1 MALGVRKSDL
11 PIATT
16 VATTLPKRPANRKR
30 NEADWGGGGTNTSRE
45 PEGGGASEGWP
56 PPNAREA
63 SLRLA
68 GVSETEGESGVGGR
82 VEKVPRLRGEACLTD
97 LQRGRYHHVLSGG
110 RRGALGLG
118 RAAAMVWQLAE
129 GLGGLRGMEELG
141 QGEAEA
147 SGGGSEW
154 RRVGLDEGLRA
165 CQASCPTEA
174 PGSPGCRK
182 RLRSGEGARRD
193 CGDSRVSP
201 RLLRRGGAG

>member
-16 VATTLPKRPANRKR
+16 VATTLLKRPANRKR
-30 NEADWGGGGTNTSRE
+30 NEADWGGGGTNTSLE

-97 LQRGRYHHVLSGG
+97 LQRGRYHHVLSGR

-118 RAAAMVWQLAE
+118 RAAAMVWQPAE
-129 GLGGLRGMEELG
+129 GPGGLRGMEELG
-141 QGEAEA
+141 QGETEA
-147 SGGGSEW
+147 SGGEW
-154 RRVGLDEGLRA
+154 GW
-165 CQASCPTEA
+165 T
-174 PGSPGCRK
+174 
-182 RLRSGEGARRD
+182 
-193 CGDSRVSP
+193 RVSGPARPPVP
-201 RLLRRGGAG
+201 RRPREARAAGSASDPGRAREGTAVTAGSRHVS